1 MPSHIVYLSLGSN
14 LGDRAKNLRDAIA
27 ALAPTGVRVLMISS
41 LYETQPV
48 DYLNQPWFL
57 NCALQA
63 ETELDPLSLLR
74 ALRQIEASM
83 GNQKPIPK
91 GPRLID
97 IDILL
102 YGGQTLH
109 TPELQIPHPRM
120 LSRRFVLVPL
130 AEIAPSLRHP
140 SWSAPVQ
147 DLLSVT
153 PDKSMVR
160 PWSPDRD

>member
-1 MPSHIVYLSLGSN
+1 MPLQTVYLSLGSN
-14 LGDRAKNLRDAIA
+14 LGDRAKNLRDSMA
-27 ALAPTGVRVLMISS
+27 ALPRAGVRVLRISL
-41 LYETQPV
+41 LYETEPL
-48 DYLNQPWFL
+48 DYLDQPWFL

-63 ETELDPLSLLR
+63 ETQLAPLSLLR

-97 IDILL
+97 VDILL
-102 YGGQTLH
+102 YGNQTLN

-130 AEIAPSLRHP
+130 AEIAPTLRHP
-140 SWSAPVQ
+140 SWSTPVRE
-147 DLLSVT
+147 LLSVT
-153 PDKSMVR
+153 PDKSIVR
-160 PWSPDRD
+160 PWSPEHN